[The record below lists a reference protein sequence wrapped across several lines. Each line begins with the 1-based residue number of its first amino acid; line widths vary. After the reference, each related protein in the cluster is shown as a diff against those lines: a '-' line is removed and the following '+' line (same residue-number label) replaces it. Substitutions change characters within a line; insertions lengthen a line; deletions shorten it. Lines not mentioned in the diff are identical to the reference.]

1 MRNWTGFVPGTEDA
15 ILPAES
21 IMDLLS
27 TPRHSAKLK
36 DDYISSAAGYTP
48 IFLKKLKEVTKASEF
63 WKPKA

>member
-1 MRNWTGFVPGTEDA
+1 MPGTEDA

-36 DDYISSAAGYTP
+36 GDYISSAASYTQ
-48 IFLKKLKEVTKASEF
+48 IFLEKLKEVTKASEF
-63 WKPKA
+63 WRPKA